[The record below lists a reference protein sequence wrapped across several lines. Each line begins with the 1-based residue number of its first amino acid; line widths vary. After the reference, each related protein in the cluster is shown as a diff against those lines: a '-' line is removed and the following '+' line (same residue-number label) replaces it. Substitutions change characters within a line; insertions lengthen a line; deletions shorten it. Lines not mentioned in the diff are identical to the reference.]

1 MGKGEILI
9 NCLCDGQKKKW
20 IFGHIMTTL
29 QCTRED
35 EIVLLL
41 VEILKYLHSNCFI
54 TTWAVYY

>member
-9 NCLCDGQKKKW
+9 NCLCGGQKKKW

-35 EIVLLL
+35 EIVLLWL
-41 VEILKYLHSNCFI
+41 FILMWGQTDSNH
-54 TTWAVYY
+54 